1 MRYKILVVDDEEA
14 ARYGIRKALQ
24 VKEHLIL
31 EAADL
36 ASARF
41 LVEKED
47 PALVLLDVN
56 LPDGSGIDYLR
67 ELSARRRPPTVIVIT
82 AHGSERIAIE
92 AIRAGAY
99 EYLAKPFEVDELRL
113 LVKNA
118 RERDLLSEENR
129 VLKEE
134 LGRDGRFGV
143 MVGQSAAMK
152 QVFDVVERVA

>member
-1 MRYKILVVDDEEA
+1 MKYKILVIDDEEA

-24 VKEHLIL
+24 VKEHVIL

-41 LVEKED
+41 LVEREE

-56 LPDGSGIDYLR
+56 LPDGSGIGFLK
-67 ELSARRRPPTVIVIT
+67 ELSARRKPPTVIVVT

-99 EYLAKPFEVDELRL
+99 EYLSKPFEVDELRL
-113 LVKNA
+113 LVKMRA
-118 RERDLLSEENR
+118 RAT
-129 VLKEE
+129 
-134 LGRDGRFGV
+134 GRAKRKG
-143 MVGQSAAMK
+143 
-152 QVFDVVERVA
+152 